1 MTAHSHRA
9 AAAARRAPRSASGPL
24 AVALAIALAG
34 CGLLGGHL
42 TDEQVTD
49 YAKAYKDL
57 RAEGISGNL
66 GQGDVTPKLEAII
79 ERAGFK
85 SSADFMAV
93 QAKVT
98 LAWGELQTKESMAKL
113 DDLEQGKD
121 FEKTLKDPN
130 VPESTKATIRKQL
143 EAARANYDR
152 NKSFAKPVLDVVES
166 HVDGASLEVV
176 RRHEKELTAAMTGR
190 SAD

>member
-1 MTAHSHRA
+1 MTAHRHRA
-9 AAAARRAPRSASGPL
+9 ASCARRAPHSAFAPL
-24 AVALAIALAG
+24 AAALAIALAG

-57 RAEGISGNL
+57 RAEGLRGSL
-66 GQGDVTPKLEAII
+66 GQGDVTPKIEAII

-98 LAWGELQTKESMAKL
+98 LAWGELQTKQSVAKL

-121 FEKTLKDPN
+121 LEKILKDPN

-143 EAARANYDR
+143 EAARANYER
-152 NKSFAKPVLDVVES
+152 NRSFAKPVLDAVES
-166 HVDGASLEVV
+166 HVDGDSLEVV
-176 RRHEKELTAAMTGR
+176 RRHQKELTEAMTGR
-190 SAD
+190 SGD